1 MISYTYQILSLK
13 KHNDNFLNNIKSF
26 KIRITGTEGGE
37 SHYVD
42 DEILLNMPSEDSFIE
57 YQDLTE
63 QNLIDWYKDGIR
75 EEMAKYEIQQK
86 FNLNKG
92 TETSSFPWSE

>member
-13 KHNDNFLNNIKSF
+13 KHNDTFLNNIKSF

-37 SHYVD
+37 SHYVE
-42 DEILLNMPSEDSFIE
+42 DEILLEMPTSEFFIA

-63 QNLIDWYKDGIR
+63 QNIIDWYEDGIR
-75 EEMAKYEIQQK
+75 EEIAKLDIQRK
-86 FNLNKG
+86 FDLNKG
-92 TETSSFPWSE
+92 TETNSFPWQ

>member
-1 MISYTYQILSLK
+1 MISYTYQVLSLK
-13 KHNDNFLNNIKSF
+13 KYNDDFLNNIKSF

-42 DEILLNMPSEDSFIE
+42 DEILLDMPSESSFIE

-63 QNLIDWYKDGIR
+63 QNLIDWYQDGIR
-75 EEMAKYEIQQK
+75 EEEAKRNIQKK

-92 TETSSFPWSE
+92 TETSSFPWL

>member
-26 KIRITGTEGGE
+26 KIRITGTEGSE
-37 SHYVD
+37 SHYMD
-42 DEILLNMPSEDSFIE
+42 DEILLDMPSEDSFIE

-63 QNLIDWYKDGIR
+63 QNLVNWYKDGIR
-75 EEMAKYEIQQK
+75 EEEAKYEIQQK

-92 TETSSFPWSE
+92 TKTSSFPWL

>member
-42 DEILLNMPSEDSFIE
+42 DEILLDMPSEGSFIE
-57 YQDLTE
+57 YQELTE
-63 QNLIDWYKDGIR
+63 ENLVNWYKDGIR
-75 EEMAKYEIQQK
+75 EYFAQSEIQQK

-92 TETSSFPWSE
+92 TETSSFPWL

>member
-26 KIRITGTEGGE
+26 KIRITGTADSE

-42 DEILLNMPSEDSFIE
+42 EEILLDMPSEDYFIE

-63 QNLIDWYKDGIR
+63 QNLIDWYTDGIR
-75 EEMAKYEIQQK
+75 EEMAKYEIQNK
-86 FNLNKG
+86 FNLNVG
-92 TETSSFPWSE
+92 TETTNFPW

>member
-13 KHNDNFLNNIKSF
+13 KYNDNFLNNIKSF

-42 DEILLNMPSEDSFIE
+42 DEILLDMPSESSFIE

-63 QNLIDWYKDGIR
+63 QNLIDWYQNGIR
-75 EEMAKYEIQQK
+75 EEEAKRNIQKK

-92 TETSSFPWSE
+92 TETSSFPWL

>member
-37 SHYVD
+37 SHYMD
-42 DEILLNMPSEDSFIE
+42 DEVLLDMPSEDSFIE
-57 YQDLTE
+57 YQNLTE

-92 TETSSFPWSE
+92 TETSSFPWL

>member
-26 KIRITGTEGGE
+26 KIRITGAEGSE

-42 DEILLNMPSEDSFIE
+42 DEVLLDMPSEGYFIE
-57 YQDLTE
+57 YQNLTE
-63 QNLIDWYKDGIR
+63 ETLVNWYKDGIR
-75 EEMAKYEIQQK
+75 EDFAQREIQQK
-86 FNLNKG
+86 FDLNKG
-92 TETSSFPWSE
+92 TETDNFPWL

>member
-42 DEILLNMPSEDSFIE
+42 DEILLDMPSEGSFIE
-57 YQDLTE
+57 YQELTE
-63 QNLIDWYKDGIR
+63 ENLVNWYKDGIR
-75 EEMAKYEIQQK
+75 EGFAQSEIQQK

-92 TETSSFPWSE
+92 TETSSFPWL

>member
-1 MISYTYQILSLK
+1 MILYTYQILSLK
-13 KHNDNFLNNIKSF
+13 KDNDTFLNNIKSF
-26 KIRITGTEGGE
+26 KIRITCTEGGE

-42 DEILLNMPSEDSFIE
+42 DEILLDMPSEDSFIKYE
-57 YQDLTE
+57 NLIE

-75 EEMAKYEIQQK
+75 EEMAKPRIQQK

-92 TETSSFPWSE
+92 NETDSFPWV

>member
-26 KIRITGTEGGE
+26 KIRVTGTKGSE
-37 SHYVD
+37 SHYVE
-42 DEILLNMPSEDSFIE
+42 DEILLEMPSEESFIA

-63 QNLIDWYKDGIR
+63 QNIIDWYEDGIR
-75 EEMAKYEIQQK
+75 EEVARLDIQRK
-86 FNLNKG
+86 FDLNKG

>member
-37 SHYVD
+37 SHYID
-42 DEILLNMPSEDSFIE
+42 DEILLDMPSEDSFIE
-57 YQDLTE
+57 YQNLTE
-63 QNLIDWYKDGIR
+63 QNLIDWYQDGIR
-75 EEMAKYEIQQK
+75 EEEAKRNIQQK

-92 TETSSFPWSE
+92 TETSSFPWL

>member
-42 DEILLNMPSEDSFIE
+42 DEILLDMPSENCFIE
-57 YQDLTE
+57 YLDLTE
-63 QNLIDWYKDGIR
+63 QNLFDWYQVGIR
-75 EEMAKYEIQQK
+75 EEVAKYNIQKK

-92 TETSSFPWSE
+92 TETSSFPWL

>member
-37 SHYVD
+37 SHYMD
-42 DEILLNMPSEDSFIE
+42 DEILLDMPSEDSFIE

-63 QNLIDWYKDGIR
+63 QNLIDWYKDGVR

>member
-26 KIRITGTEGGE
+26 KIRVTGTEGGE

-42 DEILLNMPSEDSFIE
+42 EELLLDMPSEDSFIE
-57 YQDLTE
+57 YQNLAE
-63 QNLIDWYKDGIR
+63 QNLIDWYTDGIR
-75 EEMAKYEIQQK
+75 EEMAKYEIQNK

-92 TETSSFPWSE
+92 TETSSFPWL

>member
-13 KHNDNFLNNIKSF
+13 KHNDTFLNNIKSF
-26 KIRITGTEGGE
+26 KIRVTGTEGGE

-42 DEILLNMPSEDSFIE
+42 DEVLLDMPTSDDFIE
-57 YQDLTE
+57 YQNLKKEDLV
-63 QNLIDWYKDGIR
+63 DWYSSGVGEI
-75 EEMAKYEIQQK
+75 MAQHEVQQK

-92 TETSSFPWSE
+92 TETNTFPWQ

>member
-13 KHNDNFLNNIKSF
+13 KHDDEFLNNIKSF
-26 KIRITGTEGGE
+26 KIRITGTEGSE

-42 DEILLNMPSEDSFIE
+42 DEILLDMPSEDSFIE

-75 EEMAKYEIQQK
+75 EEMAKYNIQQK

-92 TETSSFPWSE
+92 TETSSFPWQ

>member
-42 DEILLNMPSEDSFIE
+42 DEILLDMPVSVPGPVPC
-57 YQDLTE
+57 Y
-63 QNLIDWYKDGIR
+63 
-75 EEMAKYEIQQK
+75 
-86 FNLNKG
+86 
-92 TETSSFPWSE
+92 

>member
-26 KIRITGTEGGE
+26 KIRITGTEVGE
-37 SHYVD
+37 SHYID
-42 DEILLNMPSEDSFIE
+42 DKILLDMPSEDSFIE

-75 EEMAKYEIQQK
+75 EEMAKYDIQQK

-92 TETSSFPWSE
+92 TETSSFPWL

>member
-13 KHNDNFLNNIKSF
+13 KYNDNFLNNINRF

-42 DEILLNMPSEDSFIE
+42 DEILLDMPSEDSFIE
-57 YQDLTE
+57 YQNLTE
-63 QNLIDWYKDGIR
+63 ENLVNWYKDGIR
-75 EEMAKYEIQQK
+75 ESFAQSEIQQK
-86 FNLNKG
+86 FNLNQG
-92 TETSSFPWSE
+92 TETSSFPWL

>member
-13 KHNDNFLNNIKSF
+13 KYNDNFLNNIKSF

-42 DEILLNMPSEDSFIE
+42 DEILLDMPSEDSFIE

-63 QNLIDWYKDGIR
+63 QNLIDWYQDDIR
-75 EEMAKYEIQQK
+75 EEEAKYNIQKK

-92 TETSSFPWSE
+92 TETSSFPWL

>member
-42 DEILLNMPSEDSFIE
+42 DEILLDMPSEGSFIE

-63 QNLIDWYKDGIR
+63 RNLIDWYKDGIR

>member
-42 DEILLNMPSEDSFIE
+42 DEILLDMPSEDSFIE

-63 QNLIDWYKDGIR
+63 ENLVNWYKNSIR
-75 EEMAKYEIQQK
+75 EDFAQSEIQQK

-92 TETSSFPWSE
+92 TETSSFPWL

>member
-37 SHYVD
+37 SHYMD
-42 DEILLNMPSEDSFIE
+42 DEILLDMPSEDSFIE

-63 QNLIDWYKDGIR
+63 QNLIDWYKDGVR

-92 TETSSFPWSE
+92 TEISSFPWSE

>member
-37 SHYVD
+37 SHYID
-42 DEILLNMPSEDSFIE
+42 DEILLDMPSEDSFIE

-63 QNLIDWYKDGIR
+63 QNLIDWYQDGIR
-75 EEMAKYEIQQK
+75 EEEAKRNIQQK

-92 TETSSFPWSE
+92 TETSSFPWL